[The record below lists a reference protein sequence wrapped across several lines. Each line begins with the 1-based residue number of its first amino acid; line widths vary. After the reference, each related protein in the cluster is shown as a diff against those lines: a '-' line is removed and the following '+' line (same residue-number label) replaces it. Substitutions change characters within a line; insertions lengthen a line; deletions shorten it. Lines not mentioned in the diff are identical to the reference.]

1 MITRLSKQSDVL
13 EALEKLIGHCVTVKV
28 LCSLN
33 FSALIRFKEV
43 LDLFSVFPVKRF
55 CFIFCNVG

>member
-1 MITRLSKQSDVL
+1 MITRLSKESDVL
-13 EALEKLIGHCVTVKV
+13 ETLEKLIGYCVTLTV

-33 FSALIRFKEV
+33 FSALISFKEL

-55 CFIFCNVG
+55 CFIFCNIG

>member
-13 EALEKLIGHCVTVKV
+13 EALEKLIGHC
-28 LCSLN
+28 SLN
-33 FSALIRFKEV
+33 FSALISFKEGTG
-43 LDLFSVFPVKRF
+43 LVFCISSEAF